1 MAKKRPHG
9 FTEEYIHQKTRE
21 EFDNLDYQKIL
32 DVTKKYEVEGTGGQI
47 GNAIHLFLKG
57 LEKSFDVT
65 ENESAHMLIG
75 CACAVLAA
83 AKAKQNMA
91 SNN

>member
-9 FTEEYIHQKTRE
+9 FTDEYIHQKTKE
-21 EFDNLDYQKIL
+21 QFESLDYDKIL
-32 DVTKKYEVEGTGGQI
+32 AVTKKYELLDTGGQI

-57 LEKSFDVT
+57 MEKSFQMT
-65 ENESAHMLIG
+65 EDEAAHMLIG
-75 CACAVLAA
+75 GACAVLAA
-83 AKAKQNMA
+83 AKAKKDMA